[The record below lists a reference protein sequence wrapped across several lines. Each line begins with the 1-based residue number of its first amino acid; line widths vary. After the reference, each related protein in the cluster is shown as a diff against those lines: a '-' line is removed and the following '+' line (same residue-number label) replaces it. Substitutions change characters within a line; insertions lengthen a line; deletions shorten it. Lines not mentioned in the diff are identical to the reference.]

1 MSKKKSRISKALL
14 EKEENQKV
22 LEYMGEIK
30 DYTDDELFDFSQA
43 IYEKKK
49 IDQENSIRLK
59 SMKKLVSEKAK
70 EPMVDTYP
78 LVRDTDF
85 GKKIFE
91 KKEFYIDK
99 IPKIDKDETIE
110 SLTNKLC
117 RFKLSPNQKFLKKY
131 LSENTNYNGIL
142 LYHGTG
148 VGKTCSSI
156 SIAEQFIE
164 RLHKLNKKVI
174 ILLNPSIKA
183 NFIKNIFN
191 IERVK
196 QGDPI
201 AQCTR
206 DKYLKLL
213 NIDIK
218 TLKTPEDFDRVN
230 KRVKRLIKNT
240 YSFYGY
246 QEFANTIEKMENV
259 ETPGLSQDYKN
270 KLIHKRYQK
279 MFSNTVMIIDEA
291 HNVKENSSKDMKVL
305 PPIIKRVLKN
315 SINMKLILLTAT
327 PMYDKPSEIVFLL
340 NLLLMNDKRE
350 EIKKS
355 DIFDKNDNLKLK
367 GQQTLYEKSRGYISY
382 LRGEH
387 PIKFPKKLF
396 PSIYNDPLLIS
407 KYPTKDVNGD
417 DIIEPIKTLDI
428 LGCNM
433 RGIQLE
439 EYNKLQ
445 LKNNEQDF
453 GPFNLNGM
461 MMSNIV
467 YPIQSE
473 NAGVLEKTS
482 KKGFDAI
489 FSKKKKKYVF
499 NQPENSNMF
508 DLAVFKN
515 YSAKLSTII
524 ENIKNSEGIIFIYSQ
539 FIYAGIMPLAMALE
553 SNGYNNFND
562 NLLENVEPSNKK
574 YLLITGDNEL
584 SFNAYEKYLKVESE
598 NMNGEKVKVIIG
610 SSSAAEGLDF
620 KYIREVHILE
630 PWHHLNKLDQVVG
643 RAIRTCSHISLP
655 LEKRNVLVYYYA
667 SMNPESSNETIDLK
681 LYRTAEEKSRKIAKV
696 SYVLKRNA
704 VDCNLNKEENVFK
717 NEFYK
722 QPVDIETSRG
732 TKHSITF
739 EDKDKSREC
748 LFRDC
753 EYKCISGD
761 NEKPDSFDET
771 TYDYNIMIDYYYDI
785 LDMVNTLLT
794 NNTTINMNTIKKEFL
809 KNYEK
814 DYLDLLYITLDKLV
828 ENNEYLDNKFNVL
841 RKKNNIYY
849 KIHESKKDVP
859 MSFSNLRIKT
869 KKKLRGLNISNTKIS
884 SSSRMLKTKKVAT
897 IKNIEAMMSTI
908 NKDKMSLINYDKN
921 FSSEK
926 KMELTSLYSLLK
938 DEIIYDYSRDKLSII
953 KHALE
958 TKDPKYINM
967 VNKSL
972 LYIKRDLDRNHIDS
986 NEIFGYKIVE
996 NKTIRYYTKNHTIV
1010 KDEDLR
1016 RIKKMLLLK
1025 NENADI
1031 HTKLIGYLEMKNADN
1046 ILKIRDTINQGYKGT
1061 QIKTGSVCGNEGMK
1075 KSKIIGFLKYITN
1088 NNELYNGLNRNEL
1101 PGKPNLCFELELLLR
1116 KYDNER
1122 KNNARWFYNLHETIE
1137 HELNKKNN

>member
-1 MSKKKSRISKALL
+1 MSKKKIRISKALL
-14 EKEENQKV
+14 EKEESKKV
-22 LEYMGEIK
+22 LEYMDEIK
-30 DYTDDELFDFSQA
+30 DYTDDEIFNFSQA

-49 IDQENSIRLK
+49 IDQENTIKLK
-59 SMKKLVSEKAK
+59 SMKKIVSHKPN
-70 EPMVDTYP
+70 EPMLNTYP
-78 LVRDTDF
+78 LLSNKEF

-99 IPKIDKDETIE
+99 IPTIDNSETIE
-110 SLTNKLC
+110 TLTKKLC
-117 RFKLSPNQKFLKKY
+117 KFKLSPNQKFLKKY

-201 AQCTR
+201 SQCTR

-218 TLKTPEDFDRVN
+218 TLKTPEDYERVN
-230 KRVKRLIKNT
+230 KRIKRLIKNT

-291 HNVKENSSKDMKVL
+291 HNVKENASKDMKVL
-305 PPIIKRVLKN
+305 PPIIKRVLQN
-315 SINMKLILLTAT
+315 SINMKLVLLTAT

-350 EIKKS
+350 VIKTN
-355 DIFDKNDNLKLK
+355 DIFDKKDKLK
-367 GQQTLYEKSRGYISY
+367 FSGHQKLYEYSRGYISY

-396 PSIYNDPLLIS
+396 PSIYNDSLLIT
-407 KYPTKDVNGD
+407 KYPTKDINGD
-417 DIIEPIKTLDI
+417 DIIDPIQTLDI

-439 EYNKLQ
+439 TYRKLQ
-445 LKNNEQDF
+445 LKSEEQDF

-461 MMSNIV
+461 MISNIV
-467 YPIQSE
+467 YPNPKETSSI
-473 NAGVLEKTS
+473 LEKTS

-499 NQPENSNMF
+499 NQPENFNMF

-515 YSAKLSTII
+515 YSAKLATII

-539 FIYAGIMPLAMALE
+539 FIYAGIMPLALALE
-553 SNGYNNFND
+553 KNGYNNFNE
-562 NLLENVEPSNKK
+562 NLLENVETSDKK

-584 SFNAYEKYLKVESE
+584 SANAYEKYLKIESE

-643 RAIRTCSHISLP
+643 RAIRNCSHISLP

-681 LYRTAEEKSRKIAKV
+681 LYRTAEEKSRKIAEV
-696 SYVLKRNA
+696 TYILKKNA

-717 NEFYK
+717 NDFYK
-722 QPVDIETSRG
+722 KSINIETSRG
-732 TKHSITF
+732 TKHSITL
-739 EDKDKSREC
+739 EDIDKSREC
-748 LFRDC
+748 LYRDC
-753 EYKCISGD
+753 DYKCISGND
-761 NEKPDSFDET
+761 VKPSKFDES

-785 LDMVNTLLT
+785 LDMVNNLLT
-794 NNTTINMNTIKKEFL
+794 NNTTINVNTIKKEFL
-809 KNYEK
+809 KNYEE

-828 ENNEYLDNKFNVL
+828 KNDEYLDNKFNIL

-849 KIHESKKDVP
+849 KIHESRKDVP

-869 KKKLRGLNISNTKIS
+869 KKKLRALDISNTKIS
-884 SSSRMLKTKKVAT
+884 SKSRMLKTKKVAT
-897 IKNIEAMMSTI
+897 IKNIETVLNSI
-908 NKDKMSLINYDKN
+908 YEKKMSLIDYDKN
-921 FSSEK
+921 FSQEK
-926 KMELTSLYSLLK
+926 KMELKSLYSLLK
-938 DEIIYDYSRDKLSII
+938 DEIIYDYCKDKLSVI

-958 TKDPKYINM
+958 SNDSRYIKM

-972 LYIKRDLDRNHIDS
+972 LYTKRDLDKNHIDA
-986 NEIFGYKIVE
+986 NEIYGYKLVE
-996 NKTIRYYTKNHTIV
+996 NKSINYYTKKHKLVN
-1010 KDEDLR
+1010 DEDLR
-1016 RIKKMLLLK
+1016 KIKKMLILK
-1025 NENADI
+1025 NENI
-1031 HTKLIGYLEMKNADN
+1031 EEPNKLIGYLELKKND
-1046 ILKIRDTINQGYKGT
+1046 ILLKIRDTINQGSKGT

-1075 KSKIIGFLKYITN
+1075 KGKIIDFLQYITN
-1088 NNELYNGLNRNEL
+1088 NKELYNGLSRTEL

-1116 KYDNER
+1116 KNDIER
-1122 KNNARWFYNLHETIE
+1122 KNNEKWFYSITETIE
-1137 HELNKKNN
+1137 FELKKNN